1 MEITRD
7 STFGEHDHGRRHF
20 SPGIDLFPTNKTV
33 AGDAGDY
40 SSKADGQRATVGEM
54 DFFAERDDNSL
65 PSTSTRLD
73 HDHVPDLNLKKEDLA
88 MNIGFRAIPPA
99 SVENKIIIA
108 KSETEEMRAE
118 LAGLKEENQR
128 LRELLNDV
136 CEKYRSLQDHF
147 IKLLQ
152 ERKGGKVHQ
161 VDDKVNNNGRRE
173 KRGED
178 GSSLPRQ
185 FIDLQPSLISA
196 KEESL
201 DTEFTGEDRSSSP
214 TNLDAEEMAVAA
226 SLPKAQQQLDNEA
239 TLRKAR
245 VSVRARSEASMIN
258 DGCHWRK
265 YGQKVA
271 KGNPCPRAYYRCTM
285 ASSCPVRKQVQR
297 SAEDRSV
304 LITTYEGVHNHPLP
318 PAAVS
323 MARTTSAAVSMML
336 SGSTSSGDQAL
347 INSNNLL
354 VKTILPTAMISA
366 STPLPTITLD
376 FTGVADPLCQQRS
389 VGNAS
394 PFQVLPFSDGNAP
407 SVEVLGKHQQ
417 QSHFSL
423 YQMPTG
429 DRDAC
434 TGGGATAE
442 FLPSKPHPSV
452 SRPLAET
459 VSAAT
464 AAITKDPKFTA
475 LLAAAISSVMSR
487 KDDSRD

>member
-7 STFGEHDHGRRHF
+7 SAFGEHDHGRRHF

-33 AGDAGDY
+33 AGDAGNY
-40 SSKADGQRATVGEM
+40 CSKADGKRATVGEM

-88 MNIGFRAIPPA
+88 MNIGFRVIPPT
-99 SVENKIIIA
+99 SVENKIIIV

-118 LAGLKEENQR
+118 LAAVKEENQR
-128 LRELLNDV
+128 LTELLSDV

-147 IKLLQ
+147 MKLLQ

-161 VDDKVNNNGRRE
+161 VDDKVINNGRRE

-196 KEESL
+196 KEESV
-201 DTEFTGEDRSSSP
+201 DTEFTGEDHSSSP
-214 TNLDAEEMAVAA
+214 THLDAEEMAVAA
-226 SLPKAQQQLDNEA
+226 SLPKTQQQLDNEA

-245 VSVRARSEASMIN
+245 VSVRARSEASM
-258 DGCHWRK
+258 
-265 YGQKVA
+265 
-271 KGNPCPRAYYRCTM
+271 
-285 ASSCPVRKQVQR
+285 VQR

-304 LITTYEGVHNHPLP
+304 LITTYEGAHNHPLP

-336 SGSTSSGDQAL
+336 SGSTSSGDQAWL
-347 INSNNLL
+347 NSNNLL
-354 VKTILPTAMISA
+354 AKAILPTSSVAMISA

-475 LLAAAISSVMSR
+475 MLAAAISSVMSR